1 MADLLRAL
9 DEEVMAQKKG
19 DNEDNSPK
27 KEVWG
32 IWIRSPERHKKL
44 SPTAIMVSCDW
55 SLSNPA
61 SSASLRVTQRA
72 SAIDV
77 VINPQTD
84 SQPDRQP
91 ARPSADRDSP
101 FHRILESA
109 LQQRDTWVP
118 NSQHLTFSVQVTQIR
133 HNTIGLTWGIRPR
146 ADRTVGW
153 LGLATGDMPAPSAA
167 IPARPPSRGSSKTY
181 QPPVALAC
189 VPVRRGVVPQCIAD
203 STERAREIAE
213 PARRGG
219 RRVAAARRW
228 DTMKSAYQR
237 RVWSRGPG
245 GQHDGQIQSKQAS
258 RQASILHTS
267 TITDNA
273 SITVMAPHLVSFRV
287 STWPPRRRQTGILQS
302 LAEAAAAAAM
312 ARRRMGGRTALCIPF
327 STHLVWPGLAR
338 PYASLRLHSAATA
351 AAAAASPTVLVTDSW
366 AKPCRTRV
374 RCGVPRNEGILIG
387 PCRQAARP
395 PASSNAQACAE
406 RV

>member
-167 IPARPPSRGSSKTY
+167 IPAPFAR
-181 QPPVALAC
+181 VAAAAWCLTDC
-189 VPVRRGVVPQCIAD
+189 MTQRD
-203 STERAREIAE
+203 HARHHHGCGGGDCLS
-213 PARRGG
+213 ARRGG